1 MPDQKPDIPQEPALD
16 SVREKLYER
25 GVPEKDLG
33 YTDLRAHAMH
43 DAPPPPVWQATPPEA
58 LRQPTPVVPH
68 RTSTP
73 PFVSASTSM
82 KKRTR
87 SRLRS
92 IFLGGGV
99 LFFLVAAILA
109 STYLFFGR
117 NSISGNNITLLTHGP
132 FAVGGGSKFDF
143 NASLT
148 NQNIVPIDSATLI
161 IEYPV
166 GTQSATDKGKSMVR
180 ERKTIEHIGPGETLN
195 MPLSAIV
202 FGEENDEKDIR
213 VTIEYRVQ
221 GSNATFYRD
230 ASPLHFKISSSPVTM
245 SVDAVK
251 QITSGQNIDF
261 AITVTSNSPSTL
273 QDLLIKGEYPS
284 GFSFTTSDPKPVAGE
299 DTWLISELK
308 PGEKKT
314 VHVTGLM
321 SGKDPE
327 KKTFHFSAG
336 VANDQDPYSLSS
348 IFTTF
353 THEVSLEAAFVG
365 LDMTVNG
372 KGGDTVALSPREA
385 ALFEVTFKN
394 TLPDTIYGTD
404 IEVQLSGNAIDKS
417 TVSAGSG
424 FYDSSKNTITW
435 DSAGT
440 DGLKEIIPGG
450 SNTVTFSLTP
460 SATDDTTRTQQV
472 VATVNVKGRRV
483 SETNVPQK
491 LTSAISQSV
500 KVESETTLSSQV
512 FFGTGPFGNQ
522 GPVPPVAEQP
532 TTYTVI
538 MAYRNGANGVANAVV
553 EAQLPQ
559 YVTWTD
565 QTKTPAGKI
574 SYNATTRIVT
584 WSIGDV
590 DAGKVVGG
598 AFQVS
603 ILPSVSQVSQVPAL
617 VLEQRA
623 RAQDR
628 FTNTT
633 LRATAP
639 NLTTELSDETDES
652 KQAGRVLP
660 VGSH

>member
-1 MPDQKPDIPQEPALD
+1 MPGLQRDDAEEQKLD

-33 YTDLRAHAMH
+33 YTDLRAHASH
-43 DAPPPPVWQATPPEA
+43 DTPPPAVWQARTHEEVRPPA
-58 LRQPTPVVPH
+58 PAAPL

-73 PFVSASTSM
+73 PFVLTTPM

-87 SRLRS
+87 SRFRGAL
-92 IFLGGGV
+92 LGGGV

-143 NASLT
+143 TATLT

-161 IEYPV
+161 MEYPV
-166 GTQSATDKGKSMVR
+166 GTQSATEKGKGMVR

-195 MPLSAIV
+195 IPLSAIV

-230 ASPLHFKISSSPVTM
+230 ATPLHFKISSSPVTM

-261 AITVTSNSPSTL
+261 AITVSSNSPSPL
-273 QDLLIKGEYPS
+273 EGLLVKADYPP
-284 GFSFTTSDPKPVAGE
+284 GFSFTTSNPKPVAGE
-299 DTWLISELK
+299 DTWLLSELK
-308 PGEKKT
+308 PGEKKV
-314 VHVTGLM
+314 VHITGLM

-327 KKTFHFSAG
+327 KKTFRFSSG

-348 IFTTF
+348 VFTTF
-353 THEVSLEAAFVG
+353 THEVALEAAFVG
-365 LDMTVNG
+365 LDMQVNG

-385 ALFEVTFKN
+385 ALIEVTFKN
-394 TLPDTIYGTD
+394 TLPDTIYDTN
-404 IEVQLSGNAIDKS
+404 IQVQLSGNAIDKS

-450 SNTVTFSLTP
+450 SNTVTFSFTP
-460 SATDDTTRTQQV
+460 AASEDTTRTQEV
-472 VATVNVKGRRV
+472 VATVNVNGRRV

-491 LTSAISQSV
+491 LTSALSRSV

-512 FFGTGPFGNQ
+512 FFGTGPFSNT

-538 MAYRNGANGVANAVV
+538 MAYRNGANGVANAAV

-574 SYNATTRIVT
+574 SYNATTRMMT
-584 WSIGDV
+584 WNIGDV

-603 ILPSVSQVSQVPAL
+603 ILPSASQVSQVPAL

-628 FTNTT
+628 FTGTT

-639 NLTTELSDETDES
+639 NLTTQLSDETDES

-660 VGSH
+660 AGSH

>member
-1 MPDQKPDIPQEPALD
+1 MPGLQRDTPEEPTLE

-33 YTDLRAHAMH
+33 YTDLRAHALH
-43 DAPPPPVWQATPPEA
+43 DVPPPAVWQATPLEA
-58 LRQPTPVVPH
+58 VRQQSPVVPH

-73 PFVSASTSM
+73 PFVTAPTM

-92 IFLGGGV
+92 ILLGGGV

-132 FAVGGGSKFDF
+132 FAVGGGGKFDF
-143 NASLT
+143 TASLT

-180 ERKTIEHIGPGETLN
+180 DRKTIEHIGPGETLN
-195 MPLSAIV
+195 IPLSAIV

-213 VTIEYRVQ
+213 MTIEYRVQ

-230 ASPLHFKISSSPVTM
+230 AAPLHFKISSSPVTM
-245 SVDAVK
+245 SLDAVK

-261 AITVTSNSPSTL
+261 AITISSNSPSPL
-273 QDLLIKGEYPS
+273 EGLLLKADYPT
-284 GFSFTTSDPKPVAGE
+284 GFSFTTSDPKPVSGE
-299 DTWLISELK
+299 DTWLLSELK
-308 PGEKKT
+308 PGEKKV

-336 VANDQDPYSLSS
+336 VPNDQDPYTLSS

-372 KGGDTVALSPREA
+372 KGGDAVALSPREA

-460 SATDDTTRTQQV
+460 SASDDTTRTQEV

-483 SETNVPQK
+483 SERNVPQK
-491 LTSAISQSV
+491 LTSAISRSI

-512 FFGTGPFGNQ
+512 FFGTGPFGNK

-538 MAYRNGANGVANAVV
+538 MAYRNGANGVASAAV

-559 YVTWTD
+559 YVTWTE
-565 QTKTPAGKI
+565 QTKTLAGKI
-574 SYNATTRIVT
+574 SYNATTRVMT
-584 WSIGDV
+584 WNIGDV
-590 DAGKVVGG
+590 DAAKVVGG

-623 RAQDR
+623 RAKDR
-628 FTNTT
+628 FTSTT

-639 NLTTELSDETDES
+639 NLTTQLSDETDES

-660 VGSH
+660 GSSH

>member
-1 MPDQKPDIPQEPALD
+1 MLGEKREEGGTQKLD

-33 YTDLRAHAMH
+33 YTDLRAHAIH
-43 DAPPPPVWQATPPEA
+43 DTPPPPVWQATPREDI
-58 LRQPTPVVPH
+58 RSRTVVAPL

-73 PFVSASTSM
+73 PFIPASSM

-87 SRLRS
+87 SRLRG
-92 IFLGGGV
+92 ILLGGGV

-117 NSISGNNITLLTHGP
+117 NAISGNNITLITHGP

-143 NASLT
+143 TATLT

-161 IEYPV
+161 MEYPD
-166 GTQSATDKGKSMVR
+166 GTQSATDKGKSMKR
-180 ERKTIEHIGPGETLN
+180 DRKTIEHIGAGETLN
-195 MPLSAIV
+195 IPLSAIV

-230 ASPLHFKISSSPVTM
+230 ATPLHFKISSSPVTM
-245 SVDAVK
+245 AVDAVK

-261 AITVTSNSPSTL
+261 AITVTSNAPSPL
-273 QDLLIKGEYPS
+273 EGLLVKAEYPS

-299 DTWLISELK
+299 DSWQLNELK
-308 PGEKKT
+308 AGEKK
-314 VHVTGLM
+314 VIHVTGLM

-336 VANDQDPYSLSS
+336 VANDQDPYALAS

-353 THEVSLEAAFVG
+353 THEVALEAAFVG

-372 KGGDTVALSPREA
+372 KGGDTVALAPREA
-385 ALFEVTFKN
+385 ALVEVTFKN
-394 TLPDTIYGTD
+394 TLPDTIYNTE

-435 DSAGT
+435 DSAAT

-460 SATDDTTRTQQV
+460 AVSDDNTRTQEV

-483 SETNVPQK
+483 SESNVPQK
-491 LTSAISQSV
+491 LTSAISRSV
-500 KVESETTLSSQV
+500 KVESETSLASQV
-512 FFGTGPFGNQ
+512 YFGTGPFSNT
-522 GPVPPVAEQP
+522 GPVPPVAETP
-532 TTYTVI
+532 TTYTII
-538 MAYRNGANGVANAVV
+538 MAYRNGANGVSGAVV

-559 YVTWTD
+559 YVTWTN
-565 QTKTPAGKI
+565 QTKTAVGKI
-574 SYNATTRIVT
+574 SYNESTRVMT
-584 WSIGDV
+584 WNIGDV
-590 DAGKVVGG
+590 DAGKAVGG
-598 AFQVS
+598 AFQLSV
-603 ILPSVSQVSQVPAL
+603 LPSASQVSQVPAL

-639 NLTTELSDETDES
+639 NLTTQLSDETDET
-652 KQAGRVLP
+652 KQAGRVQP
-660 VGSH
+660 AGSH